1 MIKLIDK
8 WRCFVFQ
15 NRDIKPVALKIERGK
30 KERKKKKNEKRRQRG
45 TLRTR
50 KKEDLYFAGFK

>member
-1 MIKLIDK
+1 MEMF
-8 WRCFVFQ
+8 CFSKQRHKACCFE
-15 NRDIKPVALKIERGK
+15 NRKRK
-30 KERKKKKNEKRRQRG
+30 KKRKKKKNEKRRQRG